1 MMSKVYVIG
10 MGVSNYEYRLQRA
23 DNLILTADILIG
35 AKRHL
40 DGLDIV
46 DKQQI
51 YLENGFDDAIEY
63 IKKFYKQKRIC
74 ILVSGDP
81 GFHSFLGYLKRNL
94 SNIPIEVVPGISS
107 IQVLFAKLQMMWHDA
122 TIVSLHGRKI
132 DIAMLAKSSEKLC
145 VLTDSEMTPSV
156 IAKEL
161 IEAEI
166 DKKIMAIG
174 ERLGYED
181 EKISKMRL
189 AEAIDYDADPLN
201 VVVIYDENVQI

>member
-1 MMSKVYVIG
+1 MAKVYVIG
-10 MGVSNYEYRLQRA
+10 MGVSNYEYRLPRA
-23 DNLILTADILIG
+23 ENLILTADTLIG

-40 DGLDIV
+40 DGLDMV
-46 DKQQI
+46 DKQQV

-63 IKKFYKQKRIC
+63 IKKFYEQEQIC

-94 SNIPIEVVPGISS
+94 SNIPIEVIPGISS
-107 IQVLFAKLQMMWHDA
+107 IQVFFARLEMMWHDA
-122 TIVSLHGRKI
+122 AIVSLHGRKT

-145 VLTDSEMTPSV
+145 VLTDGLVTPSV

-161 IEAEI
+161 IEAGI

-201 VVVIYDENVQI
+201 VVVIYDEDIQI